1 MSTPAS
7 ADAHLRRSAGTIG
20 AFTALSR
27 ALGFVRDIIIAT
39 AFGTGLAAEAF
50 VVSFRIPN
58 LLRDLVGEGAANAA
72 FVPALTECREKT
84 PDRFWRLV
92 ATLFWTMSGILLVLS
107 VLGMLFAEPIVALIA
122 PGFVHSSDPDK
133 FPLTVHLTRVIF
145 PYIFLIGLSAL
156 GMGVLNS
163 LKEFKSSAFGPALLN
178 LSLIGAGVWFEK
190 DYGPMALVIGVLVG
204 GVLQL
209 ACQIPPLMKRGFHFF
224 PLPGRQAGA
233 GGEGVY
239 TRKIGK
245 LLLPRALGSALYQIN
260 VFVDSILASF
270 ESFVGP
276 GGQSALY
283 YANRLFQLPLAI
295 FGLALAQALLPT
307 FSTQMVRNDRGGF
320 RLTFV
325 NAVSSLMFIAMPA
338 SIGLLVLSRPI
349 IRVLFEHG
357 RFDAYSTSITSS
369 ALFFYA
375 FGLLSC
381 CLIKVLVNAFYAM
394 QDTRTP
400 VRTMMIAVGCNIVLS
415 LLLMGPLKI
424 GGLALAS
431 TCSATLN
438 CYLLYRQLKRRT
450 GPFDESRMFRA
461 FLKTTLAAGV
471 MGLAVWAY
479 DFWVL
484 EKLWESSH
492 TLQCLALGGGIVGAV
507 LIYFIM
513 ALFLR
518 IDEARKIFS

>member
-1 MSTPAS
+1 MSTPPS
-7 ADAHLRRSAGTIG
+7 HDRHLIRSAGTIG

-27 ALGFVRDIIIAT
+27 VLGFVRDIIIAT

-58 LLRDLVGEGAANAA
+58 LLRDLVGEGATNAA
-72 FVPALTECREKT
+72 FVPALTECREKS
-84 PDRFWRLV
+84 PERFWRLA
-92 ATLFWTMSGILLVLS
+92 ATLFWVMSGILLVLS
-107 VLGMLFAEPIVALIA
+107 LLGVLFAEPIVALIA
-122 PGFVHSSDPDK
+122 PGFLHSSDPEK
-133 FPLTVHLTRVIF
+133 FPLTVKLTRVIF

-156 GMGVLNS
+156 AMGILNS

-178 LSLIGAGVWFEK
+178 LSLITAGIWFEK
-190 DYGPMALVIGVLVG
+190 DYGPMALIVGVLVG
-204 GVLQL
+204 GALQL
-209 ACQIPPLMKRGFHFF
+209 ACQIPPLFRRGFRFF
-224 PLPGRQAGA
+224 PA
-233 GGEGVY
+233 GGEKEY
-239 TRKIGK
+239 TRKIGR
-245 LLLPRALGSALYQIN
+245 LLLPRAFGSALYQIN

-307 FSTQMVRNDRGGF
+307 FSTQMVRRDLDGF
-320 RLTFV
+320 RATFV
-325 NAVSSLMFIAMPA
+325 SSVCSLMFIVLPA
-338 SIGLLVLSRPI
+338 SFGLIVLSKPI

-400 VRTMMIAVGCNIVLS
+400 VRTMLIAVAFNIVLS

-431 TCSATLN
+431 TLSATLN
-438 CYLLYRQLKRRT
+438 GYLLYTRLRRRS
-450 GPFDESRMFRA
+450 GPFDEPRMLRA
-461 FLKTTLAAGV
+461 FWKMALAAGV
-471 MGLAVWAY
+471 MAAAVLAYDALVLERLQDVSRVLQGLAMGA
-479 DFWVL
+479 
-484 EKLWESSH
+484 
-492 TLQCLALGGGIVGAV
+492 GIAAAV
-507 LIYFIM
+507 AVYF
-513 ALFLR
+513 AASLLLR
-518 IDEARKIFS
+518 VEEARKIFS

>member
-7 ADAHLRRSAGTIG
+7 TDAHLRKSAGTIG

-27 ALGFVRDIIIAT
+27 VLGFIRDIIIAT
-39 AFGTGLAAEAF
+39 VFGTGLAAEAF

-58 LLRDLVGEGAANAA
+58 LLRDLVGEGATNAA

-84 PDRFWRLV
+84 PERFWRLV
-92 ATLFWTMSGILLVLS
+92 ATLFWTMTAILFILS
-107 VLGMLFAEPIVALIA
+107 VLGVLFAEPIVALIA
-122 PGFVHSSDPDK
+122 PGFVNSSDPGK
-133 FPLTVHLTRVIF
+133 FPLTVQLTRVIF

-156 GMGVLNS
+156 GMGVLNT
-163 LKEFKSSAFGPALLN
+163 LKEFRSSAFGPALLN
-178 LSLIGAGVWFEK
+178 LSLIAAGLWFEK
-190 DYGPMALVIGVLVG
+190 DYGPMALVVGVLVG
-204 GVLQL
+204 GALQL
-209 ACQIPPLMKRGFHFF
+209 ACQVPPLVKRGFRLF
-224 PLPGRQAGA
+224 PA
-233 GGEGVY
+233 GGEGEY
-239 TRKIGK
+239 TRKIGR
-245 LLLPRALGSALYQIN
+245 LLLPRAFGSALYQIN

-270 ESFVGP
+270 ESFVGI

-307 FSTQMVRNDRGGF
+307 FSTQMVRNDRDGF
-320 RLTFV
+320 RATFASSV
-325 NAVSSLMFIAMPA
+325 CSLMFIVLPA
-338 SIGLLVLSRPI
+338 SFGLIVLSRPI
-349 IRVLFEHG
+349 VRVLFEHG

-400 VRTMMIAVGCNIVLS
+400 VRTMLVAVAFNIALS
-415 LLLMGPLKI
+415 LVLMGPLKI

-431 TCSATLN
+431 TLSATLN
-438 CYLLYRQLKRRT
+438 GALLYRILRKRT
-450 GPFDESRMFRA
+450 GPFDEPRMLRA
-461 FLKTTLAAGV
+461 FVKMALAAGL
-471 MGLAVWAY
+471 MALAAWAY
-479 DFWVL
+479 NIFVL
-484 EKLWESSH
+484 EQLREASR
-492 TLQCLALGGGIVGAV
+492 TLQYLALGGGIVAAIAV
-507 LIYFIM
+507 YFVA